1 MNHNNP
7 GIICPNCGTLNRD
20 QAKVCKQCGTRLV
33 EPIAPPTTSEPV
45 AQLAVATP
53 SQKGA
58 TRRLPAPGFSDLPC
72 GAIVHKRFE
81 VIRVFE
87 TQPHAN
93 SYLVADAHDPRQC
106 MLLESNDLHHYE
118 REQRLLE
125 YGVHHAALVEV
136 YDTFQIKYGDNTR
149 AYLVQEFPLSQIA
162 PGNHREITV
171 LQWGAQLADAL
182 AHLHDKQIA
191 HGNIQLA
198 NLYLSENQ
206 VKLGGYSN
214 ITELKPET
222 ADQDIYQLAHTLYQ
236 LAIPLGKNAPAFSP
250 AALEIV
256 QSAME
261 HRYRD
266 ARAFQTDLEQLVEA
280 TRHPTHITT
289 VVGRLSDVGLKRK
302 LDEDSLL
309 TTEITQYFQA
319 GSQVIG
325 LYVVADG
332 MGGASAG
339 EVASKIVTETL
350 AREVAQKI
358 LVPRFATPEVA
369 LDYAEIL
376 KIAIEQA
383 NAEVLAARTQAH
395 TDMGSTVVAALLV
408 GSHAHIANVGDS
420 RAYLIA
426 RDKIT
431 KLTKDHS
438 LVQALVDRG
447 TITEAEI
454 RTHPQRNYI
463 LRNVGDKPQ
472 LQVDLYQTALA
483 PGQSLLL
490 CCDGLWEMVLDE
502 QIRDIV
508 NQHANPQDACRE
520 LIKAANE
527 NGGDDNITCVIV
539 RLENAAL

>member
-1 MNHNNP
+1 MNRNNL
-7 GIICPNCGTLNRD
+7 GIPCPNCGTLNRNE
-20 QAKVCKQCGTRLV
+20 AKVCKQCGLQLV
-33 EPIAPPTTSEPV
+33 ELAALPTTPEPV
-45 AQLAVATP
+45 APPAAATP

-58 TRRLPAPGFSDLPC
+58 TRRLPAPGFSDLPR

-81 VIRVFE
+81 VIQILE
-87 TQPHAN
+87 TQPHTN
-93 SYLVADAHDPRQC
+93 TYLVADARMAKQY
-106 MLLESNDLHHYE
+106 MLLESKDLQHYE
-118 REQRLLE
+118 REGRLIE
-125 YGVHHAALVEV
+125 YGIHHPALVEIE
-136 YDTFQIKYGDNTR
+136 DTFQIKYGDDTR
-149 AYLVQEFPLSQIA
+149 VYLVQEFPLSQIA
-162 PGNHREITV
+162 PGNHREIKV
-171 LQWGAQLADAL
+171 LQWGTQLADAL
-182 AHLHDKQIA
+182 VHLHAKQIA
-191 HGNIQLA
+191 HGNIQPA

-206 VKLGGYSN
+206 IKLGGYSH
-214 ITELKPET
+214 ITELKPE
-222 ADQDIYQLAHTLYQ
+222 AAAQDIYQLAHTLYQ

-256 QSAME
+256 QGAME
-261 HRYRD
+261 QRYRD
-266 ARAFQTDLEQLVEA
+266 TGAFQTDLEQLVEA
-280 TRHPTHITT
+280 TRHPAIITT
-289 VVGRLSDVGLKRK
+289 LVGRLSDVGLKRE

-309 TTEITQYFQA
+309 TTEITQYTQA

-325 LYVVADG
+325 LYAVADG

-339 EVASKIVTETL
+339 EIASKIVTETI

-358 LVPRFATPEVA
+358 LVPRFTAPDVA

-383 NAEVLAARTQAH
+383 NAEVLTARTQAH

-454 RTHPQRNYI
+454 RTHPQRNII

-472 LQVDLYQTALA
+472 LQVDLYQTALE

-520 LIKAANE
+520 LIRVANE